1 MKKKEKVRGRTAAI
15 IGMVALIA
23 VSVPVGSCV
32 SLARERGNASEL
44 YYGSDDEWGLLEDLA
59 WCNTDAA
66 NLVTLAGKYLPQDN
80 AQIAAVQTAR
90 DEMGE
95 AERPG
100 DKAAAFSRLTSSVNA
115 LGNALEAADLSEEDK
130 TRRTEIVADYN
141 SNADFINRSDYNTE
155 AAKFNEILRTT
166 PARGLAELVGI
177 EPLELF
183 Q

>member
-100 DKAAAFSRLTSSVNA
+100 FSV
-115 LGNALEAADLSEEDK
+115 DLC
-130 TRRTEIVADYN
+130 
-141 SNADFINRSDYNTE
+141 
-155 AAKFNEILRTT
+155 IL
-166 PARGLAELVGI
+166 
-177 EPLELF
+177 
-183 Q
+183 